1 MNDTTLAL
9 LRVSRITYQI
19 HPNQNN
25 AILIALRLQF
35 LIIVKLK
42 KKKKKK
48 KVLKSF
54 IKEKKIIINLPNLVW
69 LI

>member
-42 KKKKKK
+42 KKKKEKGLEEFYKRKK
-48 KVLKSF
+48 NNNKSS
-54 IKEKKIIINLPNLVW
+54 
-69 LI
+69 

>member
-48 KVLKSF
+48 VLKSF